1 MKFRNDK
8 GKIFGVIHYFD
19 LLVLLLVLV
28 VAFAGYKY
36 IGSKGNGGAG
46 SNVSDQKVEVQ
57 LYLSGVRN
65 VTSDNLNVG
74 DVIKVVETNKIL
86 GTIVDKTVSNKKM
99 DSVDG
104 KGNYVESEVPNKY
117 DVIITVEGDASIT
130 ADDITMGNKIIK
142 IGNLMRIKTQIVETV
157 PVIYGI
163 DIVED

>member
-36 IGSKGNGGAG
+36 LGAKANGGVG
-46 SNVSDQKVEVQ
+46 NDVSNQNVEVQ

-65 VTSDNLNVG
+65 VTSDNLKIG
-74 DVIKVVETNKIL
+74 DVVKVVETNKVL
-86 GTIVDKTVSNKKM
+86 GTIVDKAVSNKKI

-104 KGNYVESEVPNKY
+104 NGNYVESEVPNKF
-117 DVIITVEGDASIT
+117 DVILTVEGEASIT
-130 ADDITMGNKIIK
+130 TEDVTMGNKIIK
-142 IGNLMRIKTQIVETV
+142 IGNLMRVKTQIVETT

-163 DIVED
+163 DVVED